1 MLSINTLSYG
11 QFDACF
17 HADLSL
23 HLRGAWNE
31 ESVCM
36 NSMHTTSDNDIRALV
51 HSNTRWDD
59 NTNEFFREGI
69 THFFKFGTTNSC
81 GFSKSD

>member
-36 NSMHTTSDNDIRALV
+36 NSMHTPSDNDIRALV
-51 HSNTRWDD
+51 HSNTRCILQKDVLSSFQYIYCCVEED
-59 NTNEFFREGI
+59 CYI
-69 THFFKFGTTNSC
+69 A
-81 GFSKSD
+81 